1 MRASSSK
8 IKHRSSNQESG
19 SHGFNHFSIQDIHC
33 VAIVNNGCGCCVGG
47 NSYSDGIGGVVIRS
61 GASSIDIW
69 HAKLLGVEIV
79 SHEIS
84 NSRLAVQCVYSSIC
98 VWAHYIVLIQ
108 CIPKVLK
115 RAKIWVV
122 NITTWW
128 ASGALAACRASRTNG
143 AVWSCSARCI
153 SNCWKNSSVAWHMI
167 SKK

>member
-33 VAIVNNGCGCCVGG
+33 VAIVNNECGCCVGG
-47 NSYSDGIGGVVIRS
+47 SSYSGETGGVVIRS

-79 SHEIS
+79 SLKSS
-84 NSRLAVQCVYSSIC
+84 NSRLAVQCDLVSIW
-98 VWAHYIVLIQ
+98 VWAHNIVVIQ

-115 RAKIWVV
+115 RAKILVE

>member
-1 MRASSSK
+1 MSSSK

-33 VAIVNNGCGCCVGG
+33 VAIVNNECGCCVGG
-47 NSYSDGIGGVVIRS
+47 SSYSGETGGVVIRS

-79 SHEIS
+79 SLKSS
-84 NSRLAVQCVYSSIC
+84 NSRLAVQCDLVSIW
-98 VWAHYIVLIQ
+98 VWAHNIVVIQ

-115 RAKIWVV
+115 RAKILVV

-128 ASGALAACRASRTNG
+128 ASGALAVCRASRTNG